1 MDTIFSS
8 ASSSQKSAIKII
20 RVSGN
25 KTKVLPKIFSFKPT
39 QPRVASLRKIY
50 DSENNVI
57 DSVLIIYF
65 PGPKT
70 VTGED
75 VMEFHFHGSSYI
87 EKKIYEALNKIRG
100 VRVAGRGEFTKR
112 AFLNGILDLTQA
124 EGLNDLIN
132 SETEIQFKLS
142 MSQYEGALSKKIN
155 SWRVEIVHLLSK
167 LEALIDFSDEELPNE
182 IQENFNFRALKILNE
197 MKTSIKHSN
206 YGERIRNGFLI
217 TIIGRP
223 NVGKSSLINYL
234 SDKKV
239 AIVTD
244 EEGTTRDV
252 LEVIMDFEGFPVV
265 LNDTA
270 GIRNAKSKVEKI
282 GIGRALEKAKISDV
296 ILVLSDSE
304 DFSYPELKTTGKK
317 ILVHTKSDLGTI
329 SNKNIH
335 NISIKKRTGIDKL
348 IKEIVHYLSTL
359 NPKEDG
365 LLTRKRHKQAVK
377 KSIGAMNDLLKID
390 LNTNPEL
397 ASENLRI
404 VAKEIGNITN
414 VIDVEEILD
423 DIFNSFCIG
432 K

>member
-1 MDTIFSS
+1 LDTIFSS

-142 MSQYEGALSKKIN
+142 MSQYEGVLSKKIN

-206 YGERIRNGFLI
+206 YGERIRNGFLV

-335 NISIKKRTGIDKL
+335 NISIKKRMGIDKL

-377 KSIGAMNDLLKID
+377 KSICAMNDLLKID
-390 LNTNPEL
+390 LNINPEL